1 MPMLE
6 FQQIKEQ
13 YPENLQRFERAILR
27 EYLQYKILQAIF
39 DSKHASKLAFLGETA
54 LRIVYGNTRF
64 SEDID
69 LDNFGL
75 SWSEF
80 EEVMDKVSRFLS
92 LEGFEVEVKNVEKGA
107 YHCNLRFPELLYEQG
122 ISPFPGE
129 KILVQVDTTCQGY
142 EYQPENFLL
151 NKFDVFTEIRVT
163 PLDILLSQ
171 KIYTAV
177 NRKRPKG
184 RDFYDITFLASRTK
198 PDYGFLYQKLGVNN
212 ENELKDKIQSR
223 IADYD
228 FKAIADDVTPF
239 LINQNEVKRVEK
251 FPEFWAQ
258 VNLEKGF
265 AH

>member
-1 MPMLE
+1 MLE

-13 YPENLQRFERAILR
+13 YPENLQRFERLILR

-39 DSKHASKLAFLGETA
+39 DSKHASKLAFLGGTA

-75 SWSEF
+75 SWEKF
-80 EEVMDKVSRFLS
+80 EEVIDKVNRFLS
-92 LEGFEVEVKNVEKGA
+92 LEGFEVEVKNVKKGT
-107 YHCNLRFPELLYEQG
+107 YHCDLRFPKLLYDEG
-122 ISPFPGE
+122 LSPLPGE
-129 KILVQVDTTCQGY
+129 KLLIQVDTTAQGY
-142 EYQPENFLL
+142 KYQPEVVLL
-151 NKFDVFTEIRVT
+151 NKFDVFAEIRVT
-163 PLDILLSQ
+163 PLDTLLSQ

-198 PDYGFLYQKLGVNN
+198 PDYGFLKQKMDVDT
-212 ENELKDKIQSR
+212 EDKLKEEISSR

-228 FKAIADDVTPF
+228 FTAIADDVAPF
-239 LINQNEVKRVEK
+239 LINQNEIKRVEK
-251 FPEFWAQ
+251 FPEFWEQA
-258 VNLEKGF
+258 KI
-265 AH
+265 